1 MHSAIALF
9 LALVLL
15 CGVVSSC
22 AAPEETKAET
32 SSAAEST
39 SATESEGDRQTES
52 EPDGFS
58 STEGEEQVMSDSE
71 TTTIPA
77 ASLESTALSDSKT
90 ETDTDTEGL
99 TEETTVALTEDN
111 KTEESE
117 SEETERPSL
126 IDGEYAALIENAN
139 YLKNGV
145 QAGFTDASRDHFALE
160 NGNMSFTYALKNENS
175 QLVSAL
181 KNKKGA
187 AYITDTMD
195 VFVRMNDGNTY
206 FASGSTSDATANL
219 YRIGM
224 YYYEARFEEQDF
236 MNGPELIEGD
246 PFEGWG
252 IDASAS
258 HNIEAND
265 DGTFV
270 ISDSADPYMVLND
283 LAFSSKKVNML
294 KIRLR
299 AVKGTKGT
307 GIVFFIAGGATHFSP
322 EQSVSFAFDP
332 SGEYQ
337 DIYIPLYK
345 NTAYS
350 GNVTSLRIDVDGN
363 EGDVFE
369 IESITPAR
377 LDIAQMTP
385 QALSLCRSF
394 MVYSDKMHHDV
405 QIAATAT
412 VKNIVEVGMLT
423 VIDEDTVAKLILKD
437 ANGHHEGLE
446 GVDWGTLEYVGFDI
460 KGVGIFGYILPV
472 HENAGR
478 LTVTLLDGQYR
489 IEQTRA
495 PENGVIN
502 PSEEGSENANDFH
515 LSQRIYTDGKHS
527 FDAFIKEAEIER
539 NPIDKHIKISETEY
553 AKASFLGYDPIRGIY
568 VIRMDGPSS
577 FNEPFYLSSNRH
589 YTVELKIKSPDDR
602 NIYVMTLLNS
612 GALECAV
619 VLGQKNVLL
628 PIPVEVCK
636 NFSEKSGERNLFN
649 IDDPDYSESFLP
661 LALRTDD
668 KYSLTI
674 VDLYQNWGKYPLKQ
688 ISSIQFYAPY
698 YHLSTG
704 VTETNCILPWYKT
717 KTDVTLNTL
726 PDFRSM
732 SAPLWEGQP
741 QHNSAGAHSWLE
753 YTDADGSYSAT
764 ENNADYI
771 DSYGPTYADVTM
783 YNKSDDGRIKA
794 TYTHMEMPQT
804 DENRTYYTVRYE
816 VLEDISIAD
825 FKRDFIFYSVTDNE
839 PASTADYRQIG
850 YLNEN
855 NECVTAESNL
865 EADSVKEYVLG
876 DLCPYF
882 SMFDMPYDAS
892 PDGYANVAC
901 LIYSSEIVIGGQES
915 DADFIIINS
924 YNKISLSLNLESV
937 ELKTGDSFTLNM
949 ILLPWGS
956 QESDYTDGDVNVRL
970 VRENTLLNPLTVTS
984 ETDTVIESVY
994 VPKVRSAD
1002 GETATFTLKDG
1013 SNNVAVR
1020 AYGFKKLTV
1029 PTLYELI
1036 GGEWV
1041 KVELSSATTPDKS
1054 GYYHHYDGYMVHYD
1068 GDGTYSYSFVTDME
1082 NGKERTFKLDAS
1094 KEVVSLPSS
1103 GKVSAPDYLDV
1114 YFDANEIKNLID
1126 ASAIYSPLFSNTV
1139 LSEDA
1144 SYVSLYAN
1152 QAVESFFMIKPD
1164 KTSGQYIVVK
1174 YRIPETNTQR
1184 FNNFEF
1190 FFSTSSANPVS
1201 GENIRYSN
1209 LKQDGRWH
1217 VAVIDASTFSH
1228 PTFSP
1233 NENGEYAIQYV
1244 RFDVIN
1250 KPELA
1255 ADNYID
1261 LAFFGICD
1269 TLEEVCKL
1277 TSEEFDEIDFV
1288 TGGGEL
1294 PLDTETC
1301 TPIIKSYIDPSSGY
1315 KQTSLAYYSMI
1326 DTVDGVTVHA
1336 TGNSAEGIFV
1346 VSDYTKALPQ
1356 SVTVG
1361 GWVIAEGGID
1371 HLVWS
1376 ADGGK
1381 TWNKI
1386 TATLAN
1392 ANDAIVNHAQLRL
1405 SEALGKT
1412 FRFADDSSSRVN
1424 VAFQSPKLTLDL
1436 SAYAGETFDM
1446 IIAAVP
1452 ANETDSLCLLACIEN
1467 LTVSD

>member
-1 MHSAIALF
+1 MKARMSSVIAFL

-15 CGVVSSC
+15 LGVMTSC
-22 AAPEETKAET
+22 TTPNEKETET
-32 SSAAEST
+32 CSD
-39 SATESEGDRQTES
+39 TESASASES
-52 EPDGFS
+52 EKQ
-58 STEGEEQVMSDSE
+58 T
-71 TTTIPA
+71 
-77 ASLESTALSDSKT
+77 SK
-90 ETDTDTEGL
+90 E
-99 TEETTVALTEDN
+99 TEETLRSNTE
-111 KTEESE
+111 TEVTTETE
-117 SEETERPSL
+117 KSEETDIEEIERPSL

-145 QAGFTDASRDHFALE
+145 QAYFTDASRDYFALE
-160 NGNMSFTYALKNENS
+160 NENMSFAYALKNENR

-181 KNKKGA
+181 MNKKGA

-195 VFVRMNDGNTY
+195 VFVRMKDGNTY
-206 FASGSTSDATANL
+206 YASGSTSDTTANL

-236 MNGPELIEGD
+236 MNSPELIEGE
-246 PFEGWG
+246 PFEGWS
-252 IDASAS
+252 INTSAS
-258 HNIEAND
+258 HNIESAD
-265 DGTFV
+265 DVTFV

-299 AVKGTKGT
+299 SVKGTRGS

-322 EQSVSFAFDP
+322 EQSISFEFDP
-332 SGEYQ
+332 NGEYQ

-345 NTAYS
+345 NTSYK

-363 EGDVFE
+363 EGDSFE
-369 IESITPAR
+369 IESIIPAR

-385 QALSLCRSF
+385 QDLSLCRTF

-412 VKNIVEVGMLT
+412 VKNIVEVGTLT
-423 VIDEDTVAKLILKD
+423 VIDEDTVAKLIVKD
-437 ANGHHEGLE
+437 ASGLHENLE
-446 GVDWGTLEYVGFDI
+446 GVDWDTAEYVGFDI
-460 KGVGIFGYILPV
+460 KGAGIFGYILPV

-478 LTVTLLDGQYR
+478 LMVTLLDGQYR

-495 PENGVIN
+495 PENGVIK
-502 PSEEGSENANDFH
+502 PSEKGSENGNDFH
-515 LSQRIYTDGKHS
+515 LSQRIYTDSKHS

-539 NPIDKHIKISETEY
+539 NPIDKHIRISETEY
-553 AKASFLGYDPIRGIY
+553 AKSSFIGYDPIRGIY
-568 VIRMDGPSS
+568 VIKMDGPSG
-577 FNEPFYLSSNRH
+577 FNEPFYLSPNRH

-628 PIPVEVCK
+628 PIPVAVCK
-636 NFSEKSGERNLFN
+636 NFSEKAGERNLYN
-649 IDDPDYSESFLP
+649 IDDPDYSESFIP
-661 LALRTDD
+661 LTLKTDD
-668 KYSLTI
+668 KYVLTI
-674 VDLYQNWGKYPLKQ
+674 ANLYQNWGQYPLKQ

-717 KTDVTLNTL
+717 KTDDTLNTL

-764 ENNADYI
+764 ENFADYI

-783 YNKSDDGRIKA
+783 YNLSDDDRIKA

-804 DENRTYYTVRYE
+804 DENRTYYNVRYE

-825 FKRDFIFYSVTDNE
+825 FKHDFTFYAVTDNE
-839 PASTADYRQIG
+839 PAKNADYRQIG
-850 YLNEN
+850 YLNEK
-855 NECVTAESNL
+855 NECVTAKSNL
-865 EADSVKEYVLG
+865 TVDTVKEYVLG

-901 LIYSSEIVIGGQES
+901 LIYNSEIVIGGQES
-915 DADFIIINS
+915 DANFIIINS
-924 YNKISLSLNLESV
+924 YNKIALSLNLDDV
-937 ELKTGDSFTLNM
+937 VLKAGDSFTLNM

-956 QESDYTDGDVNVRL
+956 QESDYTDGDINVRQ
-970 VRENTLLNPLTVTS
+970 VRENTLLNPLTITS

-1002 GETATFTLKDG
+1002 GESATFTLEDG
-1013 SNNVAVR
+1013 CNNIAVR

-1036 GGEWV
+1036 DGKWV

-1054 GYYHHYDGYMVHYD
+1054 GYYHHYDGYMIHYD
-1068 GDGTYSYSFVTDME
+1068 GDGTYSYSFVTNMK
-1082 NGKERTFKLDAS
+1082 NGEERTFKLDAS
-1094 KEVVSLPSS
+1094 QEVNRLPES
-1103 GKVSAPDYLDV
+1103 GIISAPDYLDV
-1114 YFDANEIKNLID
+1114 YYDANEIKNLID

-1139 LSEDA
+1139 LAEDQ

-1164 KTSGQYIVVK
+1164 VTSGQYLVVK
-1174 YRIPETNTQR
+1174 YRIPETNSER

-1190 FFSTSSANPVS
+1190 FLSTSSTNPVS
-1201 GENIRYSN
+1201 GENFRYNN
-1209 LKQDGRWH
+1209 LKQDGQWH
-1217 VAVIDASTFSH
+1217 VVVIDASTFNH
-1228 PTFSP
+1228 PTFST

-1269 TLEEVCKL
+1269 TLEEVCEL
-1277 TSEEFDEIDFV
+1277 TANDFKEIDFV

-1301 TPIIKSYIDPSSGY
+1301 TTVIKSYIDPSSGY
-1315 KQTSLAYYSMI
+1315 KKTSLAYYSMI

-1346 VSDYTKALPQ
+1346 VSDYTAVLPH

-1371 HLVWS
+1371 HLVCRRW
-1376 ADGGK
+1376 K
-1381 TWNKI
+1381 
-1386 TATLAN
+1386 
-1392 ANDAIVNHAQLRL
+1392 
-1405 SEALGKT
+1405 
-1412 FRFADDSSSRVN
+1412 
-1424 VAFQSPKLTLDL
+1424 DL
-1436 SAYAGETFDM
+1436 E
-1446 IIAAVP
+1446 
-1452 ANETDSLCLLACIEN
+1452 
-1467 LTVSD
+1467 